1 VPALGRLSIDLAML
15 KTIDLQ
21 RLIYSK
27 LPSTNSELTPWTW
40 LEKRSRDY
48 RKNSE
53 SVRWLW
59 DKIISTRVNQKK
71 SKTLSLYKFMKFMNG
86 ISCDECSAGYRPGML
101 ADCVKCK
108 GEYCDSCHRNHKCE
122 N

>member
-1 VPALGRLSIDLAML
+1 MPALGRLSIDLAML

-27 LPSTNSELTPWTW
+27 LPSTNAELTPWAW

-53 SVRWLW
+53 SVRRLW
-59 DKIISTRVNQKK
+59 DKIISTRVNWNFFLK
-71 SKTLSLYKFMKFMNG
+71 
-86 ISCDECSAGYRPGML
+86 P
-101 ADCVKCK
+101 
-108 GEYCDSCHRNHKCE
+108 
-122 N
+122 